1 MKSFGGVQNQ
11 VSSIN
16 SYLNNSENFTSKV
29 AAPDSKDYD
38 LGNSMNIPFNG
49 SVSPVCLFPNKEKL
63 FEALKWAD
71 IVHIHE
77 PFVPLT
83 FWRLPKNKKY
93 VFTHH
98 AALNQIV
105 CFLLNLL
112 YKLIGRKGISTHVSL
127 LSKQNAL
134 TLNKFSHL
142 IPNMF
147 HLNYDLEFKI
157 NNHFLFIGRDEKRKN
172 LNLYNNYVGSFYDS
186 KYKYSAITNK
196 HINNKNISTFINPN
210 EQEKREILIE
220 SDIYLALN
228 TYGESFGITLIEAI
242 NSGNIVISSDIEPF
256 VNLLGNSGIYFE
268 NNSLSSL
275 QETIQIIKTK
285 NLLNIWIK
293 QFNHIKKYEINK
305 NMDKLILLYLSL

>member
-1 MKSFGGVQNQ
+1 
-11 VSSIN
+11 
-16 SYLNNSENFTSKV
+16 
-29 AAPDSKDYD
+29 
-38 LGNSMNIPFNG
+38 MNIPFNG

-147 HLNYDLEFKI
+147 HLNDDLEFKI

-172 LNLYNNYVGSFYDS
+172 LNLYNNYVGNFYDS

-275 QETIQIIKTK
+275 QETIKIIKTK